1 MSEDSRAQQRRRE
14 ERAEHK
20 QQQQQQRATPSHTCA
35 VGERALYC
43 SCSCIA
49 LRHANAR
56 VCSVF
61 ALCVCSLCVCVWCA
75 VVSDGAGMQ
84 AGTIMAS
91 CLVLGIVLGSTFSF
105 AVKFAYTGTDPFCAS

>member
-1 MSEDSRAQQRRRE
+1 MSEDSRARQRRRE

-20 QQQQQQRATPSHTCA
+20 QQQQQRATPSHTCA

-43 SCSCIA
+43 SCSCSCIA

-61 ALCVCSLCVCVWCA
+61 AVCVCVWCA